1 MKSVCQLQT
10 QFLPVLGVPL
20 LVASP
25 NLLPI
30 QNSIWNYLNLVRAM
44 LLSLK
49 SEECPLASL
58 QTLSLA
64 LSNTLPV
71 DLQPQLPA
79 GSAHTLCNFQL
90 LPYCLC
96 SPPPVGDP
104 PLSFLECAVWWVS
117 GLSAHR
123 AERSPVTGDLPVAF
137 CRCWCLG
144 HTSP

>member
-30 QNSIWNYLNLVRAM
+30 QNGIWNYLNLVRAM

-64 LSNTLPV
+64 LTHSPLISNLSCQQGVLTHCATSNSCLTV
-71 DLQPQLPA
+71 CVA
-79 GSAHTLCNFQL
+79 L
-90 LPYCLC
+90 LPWGTH
-96 SPPPVGDP
+96 P
-104 PLSFLECAVWWVS
+104 
-117 GLSAHR
+117 
-123 AERSPVTGDLPVAF
+123 
-137 CRCWCLG
+137 
-144 HTSP
+144 